1 LIGTI
6 ANVTSCALLRPG
18 HEWPRRFGFQ
28 IGATKY
34 HAPVTES
41 DRGAADAYGTLAPA
55 DPAKLRV
62 GLIDGLRASRAA
74 EREVFDALDPA
85 TRDVATADG
94 EWSAKD
100 ILAHLSG
107 WRQRMSDDL
116 AGRRQGRQAAP
127 APDLPI
133 DEINSN
139 LHAERADWPWDR
151 VVADAEATSETLA
164 AEVSAAADD
173 VIADPKIVGSI
184 MGDGPEHDLGHLTGV
199 AATVGKE
206 SQVLALADTTLAI
219 LDRGGWPSR
228 SDAHA
233 RYNLACFHALG
244 GNLDVARSLLR
255 QALPQDDELRTLAP
269 KDDDLIALRAEIPTL
284 AEG

>member
-1 LIGTI
+1 MTE
-6 ANVTSCALLRPG
+6 TDRRPRDARQ
-18 HEWPRRFGFQ
+18 PDDAARQPDDAARQ
-28 IGATKY
+28 PDDAARQPDDAARQPDDAARTLD
-34 HAPVTES
+34 PV
-41 DRGAADAYGTLAPA
+41 
-55 DPAKLRV
+55 DPAKLRG

-85 TRDVATADG
+85 TRDVATVDS

-100 ILAHLSG
+100 ILAHLSA

-116 AGRRQGRQAAP
+116 AGRRQGRQAPP
-127 APDLPI
+127 APDIPI
-133 DEINSN
+133 DEINAN
-139 LHAERADWPWDR
+139 FHAERADWAWDR
-151 VVADAEATSETLA
+151 VVADAESTAETLV
-164 AEVSAAADD
+164 AEVSAAGDD
-173 VIADPKIVGSI
+173 VLADPKILGSI

-199 AATVGKE
+199 AATMGKE
-206 SQVLALADTTLAI
+206 SQVLALADTMLAI
-219 LDRGGWPSR
+219 LDRGGWPPR

-255 QALPQDDELRTLAP
+255 QALPQDDELGTLAP
-269 KDDDLIALRAEIPTL
+269 KDDDLIALRDEIPTL

>member
-1 LIGTI
+1 M
-6 ANVTSCALLRPG
+6 
-18 HEWPRRFGFQ
+18 
-28 IGATKY
+28 
-34 HAPVTES
+34 TET
-41 DRGAADAYGTLAPA
+41 DRGPGDAARQLDDAARTFDPI

-62 GLIDGLRASRAA
+62 GLIAGLRASRAA

-85 TRDVATADG
+85 TRDVATADA

-100 ILAHLSG
+100 ILAHLSA

-116 AGRRQGRQAAP
+116 AGRRQGREPQP
-127 APDLPI
+127 TPDISI
-133 DEINSN
+133 DEINAN
-139 LHAERADWPWDR
+139 LYSERADWAWER
-151 VVADAEATSETLA
+151 VVADAEATSEMLV
-164 AEVSAAADD
+164 AEVSAAGDD
-173 VIADPKIVGSI
+173 VLADPKIVGSI
-184 MGDGPEHDLGHLTGV
+184 MGDGPEHGFGHLTGV

-219 LDRGGWPSR
+219 LDRGGWPPR